1 MTVLITGR
9 SASGKSSFAEG
20 LALKMNDDVVYY
32 LATMKVMDREGE
44 ARVERHKKM
53 REGKGFVTV
62 ERERDIRD
70 AFSDRESLDRA
81 TLLLE
86 CVTNLLG
93 NEIHDGGLTGKDAAD
108 KVLYDIA
115 ELSKSFHNT
124 IIVTGIYDEDGE
136 GYDDETREYVKSL
149 NSVNAKL
156 KSVADR
162 TYDMSKGE
170 N

>member
-9 SASGKSSFAEG
+9 AASGKSSFAED
-20 LALKMNDDVVYY
+20 LALKMNDDVIYY
-32 LATMKVMDREGE
+32 LATMKVMDKEGE
-44 ARVERHKKM
+44 ERVKRHKKM
-53 REGKGFVTV
+53 REGKGFVTL
-62 ERERDIRD
+62 ERERDICD
-70 AFSDRESLDRA
+70 AFSGREPLDRA

-93 NEIHDGGLTGKDAAD
+93 NEIHDGGLTGKDAAE
-108 KVLYDIA
+108 KVLSDIT
-115 ELSKSFHNT
+115 ELSEKFHNT

-136 GYDDETREYVKSL
+136 GYDDGTREYVKSL
-149 NSVNAKL
+149 NGVNAKL

-170 N
+170 S